1 MPRLLFASA
10 ALLIS
15 SALAAGGQAL
25 SPLGVPY
32 SDTHTLRCQ
41 SGRTVLFFS
50 PNTQFVRLFYRG
62 AARGLG
68 ALNLPATQGDYSD
81 VGLRSMG
88 QQFDTPK
95 LGPGLEWRSTARSGF
110 MWNKAELYRVVQ
122 HPDGRRTLT
131 LLERCQG

>member
-1 MPRLLFASA
+1 MLRSLCLSAVLLLSIAF
-10 ALLIS
+10 
-15 SALAAGGQAL
+15 AGGGQTL

-32 SDTHTLRCQ
+32 SDIHTLHCQ

-68 ALNLPATQGDYSD
+68 ALNPPATQGDYSD
-81 VGLRSMG
+81 VGLSNMG
-88 QQFDTPK
+88 QFDTPK

-110 MWNKAELYRVVQ
+110 MWDKAELYRVVQ
-122 HPDGRRTLT
+122 RPDGRRTLT
-131 LLERCQG
+131 LLERCRG